1 MATRTSSRLCARRA
15 RAAAAAA
22 AAAATVAALPLLE
35 QSPAVATVPSKNKPK
50 RTAQEIAVQ
59 KRLVHDA
66 TDVYEKELER
76 VFPNKVS
83 RKFNQTLLQAY
94 AGVTIDSV
102 TSMHRRRVKKRQKE
116 ANNAR
121 ARSIYSSGEDATATA
136 AAMPGSVKRSHST
149 SVGCDDLWKDDL
161 TDDAKASETSAL
173 PTSQS

>member
-22 AAAATVAALPLLE
+22 AATVDALPLLE
-35 QSPAVATVPSKNKPK
+35 QLPAVATVPSKNKPK
-50 RTAQEIAVQ
+50 RTAQEIAVH

-83 RKFNQTLLQAY
+83 RKFNQTLLQSY
-94 AGVTIDSV
+94 SGVTIDSV

-116 ANNAR
+116 ANNAL
-121 ARSIYSSGEDATATA
+121 ARSIYSGEAATAATAT
-136 AAMPGSVKRSHST
+136 AMPGSVKRSHST
-149 SVGCDDLWKDDL
+149 SVGYDDLWKDDL

-173 PTSQS
+173 SASQS